1 MIDGCMIDEFFPQ
14 HKPTLEETQFPNF
27 FSARYLMLSYE
38 KSVYIYIYKIFRGKK
53 KLYLII
59 LS

>member
-38 KSVYIYIYKIFRGKK
+38 KSVYIYI
-53 KLYLII
+53 
-59 LS
+59 